1 MSFLKEFR
9 EFAMRGNVVDLAVG
23 VIIGAAFGKIVSS
36 LVADIIMP
44 PLGLL
49 IGGID
54 FKQFAVTL
62 RDAQGD
68 VPAVVMHYGV
78 FIQNVFD
85 FIIVAFAIFMAIK
98 LMNKLN
104 RKKEEAPA
112 APPAPS
118 KEEVLL
124 SEIRDLLKR
133 TKQPFLISRE
143 SRRPVVKKRFACL
156 PLASRSIL
164 PACLSLR

>member
-1 MSFLKEFR
+1 
-9 EFAMRGNVVDLAVG
+9 
-23 VIIGAAFGKIVSS
+23 
-36 LVADIIMP
+36 MP
-44 PLGLL
+44 
-49 IGGID
+49 
-54 FKQFAVTL
+54 
-62 RDAQGD
+62 GD

-112 APPAPS
+112 APPAS

-124 SEIRDLLKR
+124 SEIRDLLKE
-133 TKQPFLISRE
+133 QNN
-143 SRRPVVKKRFACL
+143 
-156 PLASRSIL
+156 RS
-164 PACLSLR
+164 

>member
-1 MSFLKEFR
+1 
-9 EFAMRGNVVDLAVG
+9 
-23 VIIGAAFGKIVSS
+23 
-36 LVADIIMP
+36 MP

-78 FIQNVFD
+78 FIQNIFD
-85 FIIVAFAIFMAIK
+85 FVIVAFAIFMAIK
-98 LMNKLN
+98 LINKLN
-104 RKKEEAPA
+104 RKKEEPA
-112 APPAPS
+112 AAPAPS

-124 SEIRDLLKR
+124 SEIRDLLKE
-133 TKQPFLISRE
+133 QNN
-143 SRRPVVKKRFACL
+143 
-156 PLASRSIL
+156 RS
-164 PACLSLR
+164 